1 MSMWK
6 AAVGTNVQM
15 QAQAGDDDWE
25 TDPDFVNDV
34 TEQEQ
39 RWGSK
44 TVEGSGHVTDA
55 VNIGE
60 LREQVAKDDAAYKKR
75 VLEELPKASYG
86 YGGKFGVQNDRMDKS
101 AVGNDYMTSLHKHAS
116 QTDAVKGFG
125 GKFGVQSDRQD
136 KCAVGWEHHE
146 SVEKHAS
153 QKDYSSGFGGKF
165 GVQKERQD
173 KSAVGWEFH
182 EKTQK
187 HASQTDYAIGFGG
200 KFGVQ
205 TDRQDSSALGWNH
218 VEKVEKHESQKDYA
232 KGFGGKFG
240 VQTDRQDSS
249 ALSWSHIE
257 KVEKHESQKDYAKG
271 FGGKFGI
278 EKDKQDKS
286 AYSFSEVEKPKPAY
300 QKPKPE
306 IEVSSERAKS
316 LRSRFENMAKAGEEE
331 ARKLADEEKQRR
343 LHKDRLE
350 KEAAKKA
357 EEERQKKLR
366 DEHKRI
372 DELQEQL
379 KATEG
384 RDGEGWEDGEESYAE
399 RKARSNSAGSQPD
412 ESELIRP
419 GSRKDHSRV
428 SVIPRELVVPTKQAT
443 SPDVSPTQE
452 TKPQEERPPA
462 PVVSAMPAA
471 VVASAGVAAA
481 AAAAQAAASHEPEP
495 APAPVAEEAPKK
507 KVVPQIHHSPVE
519 SESSPE
525 SGPGESLEEGI
536 YEQLEPAPAEKTIS
550 AVALYDYQAADYDEI
565 SFDPDDI
572 ITDIETIDEG
582 WWRGKCNG
590 KVGLFPANYVQLL

>member
-1 MSMWK
+1 MSTWK
-6 AAVGTNVQM
+6 AAVGTDLKVQS
-15 QAQAGDDDWE
+15 QEPDDDWE

-34 TEQEQ
+34 TEEEQ

-44 TVEGSGHVTDA
+44 TVEGSGHVADA
-55 VNIGE
+55 VNIAE

-101 AVGNDYMTSLHKHAS
+101 AVGNDYIASLHKHAS

-125 GKFGVQSDRQD
+125 GKFGVQKDRQD

-153 QKDYSSGFGGKF
+153 QKDYSTGFGGKF

-205 TDRQDSSALGWNH
+205 SDRQDTSAVGWN
-218 VEKVEKHESQKDYA
+218 
-232 KGFGGKFG
+232 
-240 VQTDRQDSS
+240 
-249 ALSWSHIE
+249 HIE
-257 KVEKHESQKDYAKG
+257 KVEKHESQKDYSKG

-278 EKDKQDKS
+278 EKDKQDKC
-286 AYSFSEVEKPKPAY
+286 AHTFAEVEKPKPAY
-300 QKPKPE
+300 QKPRPD
-306 IEVSSERAKS
+306 IEVTSERAKS

-331 ARKLADEEKQRR
+331 ARKLAEEERKRR
-343 LHKDRLE
+343 LQKDQAE

-357 EEERQKKLR
+357 EEERQKRLR

-372 DELQEQL
+372 DQLQEQL
-379 KATEG
+379 KAAED
-384 RDGEGWEDGEESYAE
+384 RDEEVSE
-399 RKARSNSAGSQPD
+399 HKPRSDSAGSQPD

-419 GSRKDHSRV
+419 GTRKNHSRV
-428 SVIPRELVVPTKQAT
+428 SVIPRELVVPTKQVA

-452 TKPQEERPPA
+452 TEPLPQVKDTAPAAAVSATPASVVAASAEVEEAPA
-462 PVVSAMPAA
+462 PCAA
-471 VVASAGVAAA
+471 RVGAE
-481 AAAAQAAASHEPEP
+481 EPEP
-495 APAPVAEEAPKK
+495 EVVEEAPKK
-507 KVVPQIHHSPVE
+507 IVPQIHHSPVE
-519 SESSPE
+519 SESSPD

-536 YEQLEPAPAEKTIS
+536 YEHLEPVSTEKKMS

-590 KVGLFPANYVQLL
+590 KVGLFPANYVQPLY

>member
-1 MSMWK
+1 MSTWK
-6 AAVGTNVQM
+6 AAVGTDLKVQS
-15 QAQAGDDDWE
+15 QEADDDWE

-34 TEQEQ
+34 TEEEQ

-44 TVEGSGHVTDA
+44 TVEGSGHVADA
-55 VNIGE
+55 VNINE
-60 LREQVAKDDAAYKKR
+60 LREQVTKDDAAYKKR

-86 YGGKFGVQNDRMDKS
+86 YGGRFGVQNDRMDKS
-101 AVGNDYMTSLHKHAS
+101 AVGNDYVASLHKHAS

-125 GKFGVQSDRQD
+125 GKFGVQKDRQD

-153 QKDYSSGFGGKF
+153 QKDYSTGFGGKF

-205 TDRQDSSALGWNH
+205 SDRQDPSAVGWNH
-218 VEKVEKHESQKDYA
+218 IEKLEKHESQKDY
-232 KGFGGKFG
+232 
-240 VQTDRQDSS
+240 S
-249 ALSWSHIE
+249 
-257 KVEKHESQKDYAKG
+257 KG

-278 EKDKQDKS
+278 EKDKQDKC
-286 AYSFSEVEKPKPAY
+286 AHTFAEVEKPKPAY
-300 QKPKPE
+300 QKPRPD
-306 IEVSSERAKS
+306 IEVTSERAKS

-331 ARKLADEEKQRR
+331 ARKLAEEERKRR
-343 LHKDRLE
+343 LQKDQVE
-350 KEAAKKA
+350 KEVAKKS
-357 EEERQKKLR
+357 EEERQKRLR

-372 DELQEQL
+372 DQLQEQL
-379 KATEG
+379 KAAEG
-384 RDGEGWEDGEESYAE
+384 HDRDEEVSE
-399 RKARSNSAGSQPD
+399 QKPRSDSAGSQPD

-419 GSRKDHSRV
+419 GTRKNHSRV
-428 SVIPRELVVPTKQAT
+428 SVIPRELVVPTKQVT
-443 SPDVSPTQE
+443 SPDISPTQE
-452 TKPQEERPPA
+452 TEPPA
-462 PVVSAMPAA
+462 PTKTAAPPMAKVSAMPVGTTALFA
-471 VVASAGVAAA
+471 EDEEEAPT
-481 AAAAQAAASHEPEP
+481 AAQVVEPESEPEP
-495 APAPVAEEAPKK
+495 AAVVEEAPKK
-507 KVVPQIHHSPVE
+507 IVPQIHHSPVE

-525 SGPGESLEEGI
+525 SGPGEPLEEGI
-536 YEQLEPAPAEKTIS
+536 YEHLEPVSTEKKMS

-590 KVGLFPANYVQLL
+590 KVGLFPANYVQPLY

>member
-1 MSMWK
+1 MSTWK
-6 AAVGTNVQM
+6 AAVGTDLKVQS
-15 QAQAGDDDWE
+15 QEADDDWE

-34 TEQEQ
+34 TEEEQ

-44 TVEGSGHVTDA
+44 TVEGSGHVADP
-55 VNIGE
+55 VNIAE

-86 YGGKFGVQNDRMDKS
+86 YGGRFGVQNDRMDKS
-101 AVGNDYMTSLHKHAS
+101 AVGNDYVASLHKHAS

-125 GKFGVQSDRQD
+125 GKFGVQKDRQD

-153 QKDYSSGFGGKF
+153 QKDYSTGFGGKF

-205 TDRQDSSALGWNH
+205 SDRQDPSAVGWN
-218 VEKVEKHESQKDYA
+218 
-232 KGFGGKFG
+232 
-240 VQTDRQDSS
+240 
-249 ALSWSHIE
+249 HIE
-257 KVEKHESQKDYAKG
+257 KVEKHESQKDYSKG

-278 EKDKQDKS
+278 EKDKQDKC
-286 AYSFSEVEKPKPAY
+286 AHTFAEVEKPKPAY
-300 QKPKPE
+300 QKPRPD
-306 IEVSSERAKS
+306 IEVTSERAKS

-331 ARKLADEEKQRR
+331 ARKLAEEERKRR
-343 LHKDRLE
+343 LQKDQAE

-357 EEERQKKLR
+357 EEERQRRLR

-372 DELQEQL
+372 DQLQEQL
-379 KATEG
+379 KAAEG
-384 RDGEGWEDGEESYAE
+384 HDRDDEVSE
-399 RKARSNSAGSQPD
+399 RKPRSDSAGSQPD

-419 GSRKDHSRV
+419 GTRKNHSRV
-428 SVIPRELVVPTKQAT
+428 SVIPRELVVPTKQVA

-452 TKPQEERPPA
+452 TEPLAQLKVTAPA
-462 PVVSAMPAA
+462 ATVSATPVA
-471 VVASAGVAAA
+471 VVETSAEAKEATAAARVAAD
-481 AAAAQAAASHEPEP
+481 EPEP
-495 APAPVAEEAPKK
+495 EPVEEAPKK
-507 KVVPQIHHSPVE
+507 IVPQIHHSPVE
-519 SESSPE
+519 SESSPD

-536 YEQLEPAPAEKTIS
+536 YEHLEPVSSEKKMS

-590 KVGLFPANYVQLL
+590 KVGLFPANYVQPLY

>member
-1 MSMWK
+1 MSTWK
-6 AAVGTNVQM
+6 AAVGTDLKVQS
-15 QAQAGDDDWE
+15 QEADDDWE

-34 TEQEQ
+34 TEEEQ

-44 TVEGSGHVTDA
+44 TVEGSGHVTES
-55 VNIGE
+55 VNIAE

-75 VLEELPKASYG
+75 VLEEQPKASYG

-101 AVGNDYMTSLHKHAS
+101 AVGNDYVASLHKHAS

-125 GKFGVQSDRQD
+125 GKFGVQKDRQD

-153 QKDYSSGFGGKF
+153 QKDYSTGFGGKF

-182 EKTQK
+182 EKSQK

-205 TDRQDSSALGWNH
+205 SDRQDTSAVGWN
-218 VEKVEKHESQKDYA
+218 
-232 KGFGGKFG
+232 
-240 VQTDRQDSS
+240 
-249 ALSWSHIE
+249 HIE
-257 KVEKHESQKDYAKG
+257 KVEKHESQKDYSKG

-278 EKDKQDKS
+278 EKDKQDKC
-286 AYSFSEVEKPKPAY
+286 AHTFAEVEKPKPAY
-300 QKPKPE
+300 QKPRPD
-306 IEVSSERAKS
+306 IEVTSERAKS

-331 ARKLADEEKQRR
+331 ARKLAEEERKRR
-343 LHKDRLE
+343 LQKDQAE
-350 KEAAKKA
+350 KEAAKKS
-357 EEERQKKLR
+357 EEERQKRLR

-372 DELQEQL
+372 DQLQEQL
-379 KATEG
+379 KAAED
-384 RDGEGWEDGEESYAE
+384 RDEEVSE
-399 RKARSNSAGSQPD
+399 HKPRSDSAGSQPD

-419 GSRKDHSRV
+419 GTRKNHSRV
-428 SVIPRELVVPTKQAT
+428 SVIPRELVVPTKQVA

-452 TKPQEERPPA
+452 TEPLPQMKNPA
-462 PVVSAMPAA
+462 PAATVSATPAA
-471 VVASAGVAAA
+471 VVASSVGFEEAPVPAAARVAAE
-481 AAAAQAAASHEPEP
+481 EPEP
-495 APAPVAEEAPKK
+495 EAVEEAPKK
-507 KVVPQIHHSPVE
+507 IVPQIHHSPVE
-519 SESSPE
+519 SESSPD

-536 YEQLEPAPAEKTIS
+536 YEHLEPVSTEKKMS

-590 KVGLFPANYVQLL
+590 KVGLFPANYVQPLY

>member
-1 MSMWK
+1 MSTWK
-6 AAVGTNVQM
+6 AAVGTDLKVQS
-15 QAQAGDDDWE
+15 QEPDDDWE

-34 TEQEQ
+34 TEEEQ

-44 TVEGSGHVTDA
+44 TVEGSGHVADA
-55 VNIGE
+55 VNIAE

-101 AVGNDYMTSLHKHAS
+101 AVGNDYIASLHKHAS

-125 GKFGVQSDRQD
+125 GKFGVQKDRQD

-153 QKDYSSGFGGKF
+153 QKDYSTGFGGKF

-205 TDRQDSSALGWNH
+205 SDRQDTSAVGWN
-218 VEKVEKHESQKDYA
+218 
-232 KGFGGKFG
+232 
-240 VQTDRQDSS
+240 
-249 ALSWSHIE
+249 HIE
-257 KVEKHESQKDYAKG
+257 KVEKHESQKDYSKG

-278 EKDKQDKS
+278 EKDKQDKC
-286 AYSFSEVEKPKPAY
+286 AHTFAEVEKPKPAY
-300 QKPKPE
+300 QKPRPD
-306 IEVSSERAKS
+306 IEVTSERAKS

-331 ARKLADEEKQRR
+331 ARKLAEEERKRR
-343 LHKDRLE
+343 LQKDQAE

-357 EEERQKKLR
+357 EEERQKRLR

-372 DELQEQL
+372 DQLQEQL
-379 KATEG
+379 KAAED
-384 RDGEGWEDGEESYAE
+384 RDEEVSE
-399 RKARSNSAGSQPD
+399 HKPRSDSAGSQPD

-419 GSRKDHSRV
+419 GTRKNHSRV
-428 SVIPRELVVPTKQAT
+428 SVIPRELVVPTKQVA

-452 TKPQEERPPA
+452 TEPLPQVKDTAPAAAVSATPASVVAASAEVEEAPA
-462 PVVSAMPAA
+462 PCAA
-471 VVASAGVAAA
+471 RVAAE
-481 AAAAQAAASHEPEP
+481 EPEP
-495 APAPVAEEAPKK
+495 EVVEEAPKK
-507 KVVPQIHHSPVE
+507 IVPQIHHSPVE
-519 SESSPE
+519 SESSPD

-536 YEQLEPAPAEKTIS
+536 YEHLEPVSTEKKMS

-590 KVGLFPANYVQLL
+590 KVGLFPANYVQPLY

>member
-6 AAVGTNVQM
+6 AAVGTDVKM
-15 QAQAGDDDWE
+15 QAQDADDDWE

-34 TEQEQ
+34 TEEEQ

-44 TVEGSGHVTDA
+44 TVEGSGHVSED
-55 VNIGE
+55 VNIAE
-60 LREQVAKDDAAYKKR
+60 LREQVTKDDAAYKKR

-101 AVGNDYMTSLHKHAS
+101 AVGNDYMASLHKHAS

-125 GKFGVQSDRQD
+125 GKFGVQKDRQD

-153 QKDYSSGFGGKF
+153 QKDYSAGFGGKF
-165 GVQKERQD
+165 GVQKELQD

-200 KFGVQ
+200 KYGVQ
-205 TDRQDSSALGWNH
+205 TDRQDSSAVGWNH
-218 VEKVEKHESQKDYA
+218 VEKVEKHESQKDYSR
-232 KGFGGKFG
+232 GFGGKFG
-240 VQTDRQDSS
+240 V
-249 ALSWSHIE
+249 
-257 KVEKHESQKDYAKG
+257 
-271 FGGKFGI
+271 

-286 AYSFSEVEKPKPAY
+286 AHSFAEVEKPKPAY
-300 QKPKPE
+300 QKPRPD
-306 IEVSSERAKS
+306 IEVTSERAKS

-331 ARKLADEEKQRR
+331 ARKLADEERKRR
-343 LHKDRLE
+343 LQKDQAE
-350 KEAAKKA
+350 KEAAKKS
-357 EEERQKKLR
+357 EEERQRRLR

-372 DELQEQL
+372 DQLQEQL
-379 KATEG
+379 KAAEG
-384 RDGEGWEDGEESYAE
+384 YDHDEEEASE
-399 RKARSNSAGSQPD
+399 RKPRSDSAGSQPD

-419 GSRKDHSRV
+419 GTRKNHSRV
-428 SVIPRELVVPTKQAT
+428 SVIPRELVVPTKQVS

-452 TKPQEERPPA
+452 TEPQGTKATAESA
-462 PVVSAMPAA
+462 TVSAKPAS
-471 VVASAGVAAA
+471 VVAPAEPAEVLPSARP
-481 AAAAQAAASHEPEP
+481 ASWELEPEP
-495 APAPVAEEAPKK
+495 EPEPEVVQEAPK

-525 SGPGESLEEGI
+525 SGPGEPLEEGI
-536 YEQLEPAPAEKTIS
+536 YEHLEPVSTEKKMS

-590 KVGLFPANYVQLL
+590 KVGLFPANYVQPLY

>member
-1 MSMWK
+1 MSTWK
-6 AAVGTNVQM
+6 AAVGTDLKVQS
-15 QAQAGDDDWE
+15 QDVDDDWE

-34 TEQEQ
+34 TEEEQ

-44 TVEGSGHVTDA
+44 TVEGSGHVADA
-55 VNIGE
+55 VNINE
-60 LREQVAKDDAAYKKR
+60 LREQVTKDDAAYKKR

-86 YGGKFGVQNDRMDKS
+86 YGGRFGVQNDRMDKS
-101 AVGNDYMTSLHKHAS
+101 AVGNDYVASLHKHAS

-125 GKFGVQSDRQD
+125 GKFGVQKDRQD

-153 QKDYSSGFGGKF
+153 QKDYSTGFGGKF

-205 TDRQDSSALGWNH
+205 SDRQDPSAVGWN
-218 VEKVEKHESQKDYA
+218 
-232 KGFGGKFG
+232 
-240 VQTDRQDSS
+240 
-249 ALSWSHIE
+249 HIE
-257 KVEKHESQKDYAKG
+257 KVEKHESQKDYSKG

-278 EKDKQDKS
+278 EKDKQDKC
-286 AYSFSEVEKPKPAY
+286 AHTFAEVEKPKPAY
-300 QKPKPE
+300 QKPRPD
-306 IEVSSERAKS
+306 IEVTSERAKS

-331 ARKLADEEKQRR
+331 ARKLADEERKRR
-343 LHKDRLE
+343 LQKDQVE
-350 KEAAKKA
+350 KEAAKKS
-357 EEERQKKLR
+357 EEERQKRLR

-372 DELQEQL
+372 DQLQEQL
-379 KATEG
+379 KAAEG
-384 RDGEGWEDGEESYAE
+384 HDRDEEVSE
-399 RKARSNSAGSQPD
+399 RKPRSDSAGSQPD

-419 GSRKDHSRV
+419 GTRKNHSRV
-428 SVIPRELVVPTKQAT
+428 SVIPRELVVPTKQVT

-452 TKPQEERPPA
+452 TEPPLPPKTAA
-462 PVVSAMPAA
+462 PPVAKVSARPIDAAALFAEDEEEAPTAAQVVEQEPEQEPAA
-471 VVASAGVAAA
+471 VV
-481 AAAAQAAASHEPEP
+481 
-495 APAPVAEEAPKK
+495 EEAPKK
-507 KVVPQIHHSPVE
+507 IVPQIHHSPVE

-525 SGPGESLEEGI
+525 SGPGESMEEGI
-536 YEQLEPAPAEKTIS
+536 YEHLEPVSTEKKMS

-590 KVGLFPANYVQLL
+590 KVGLFPANYVQPLY

>member
-1 MSMWK
+1 MSTWK
-6 AAVGTNVQM
+6 AAVGTDLKVQS
-15 QAQAGDDDWE
+15 QEADDDWE

-34 TEQEQ
+34 TEEEQ

-44 TVEGSGHVTDA
+44 TVEGSGHVADA
-55 VNIGE
+55 VNIAE

-101 AVGNDYMTSLHKHAS
+101 AVGNDYVASLHKHAS

-125 GKFGVQSDRQD
+125 GKFGVQKDRQD

-153 QKDYSSGFGGKF
+153 QKDYSTGFGGKF

-205 TDRQDSSALGWNH
+205 SDRQDTSAVGWNH
-218 VEKVEKHESQKDYA
+218 IEKLEKHESQKDYS

-240 VQTDRQDSS
+240 V
-249 ALSWSHIE
+249 
-257 KVEKHESQKDYAKG
+257 
-271 FGGKFGI
+271 
-278 EKDKQDKS
+278 EKDKQDKC
-286 AYSFSEVEKPKPAY
+286 AHTFAEVEKPKPAY
-300 QKPKPE
+300 QKPRPD
-306 IEVSSERAKS
+306 IEVTSERAKS

-331 ARKLADEEKQRR
+331 ARKLADEERKRR
-343 LHKDRLE
+343 LQKDQAE

-357 EEERQKKLR
+357 EEERQKRLR

-372 DELQEQL
+372 DQLQEQL
-379 KATEG
+379 KAAEG
-384 RDGEGWEDGEESYAE
+384 HDQDEGVSE
-399 RKARSNSAGSQPD
+399 RKPRSDSAGSQPD

-419 GSRKDHSRV
+419 GTRKNHSRV
-428 SVIPRELVVPTKQAT
+428 SVIPRELVVPTKQVA

-452 TKPQEERPPA
+452 TEPLPQMKDAVPA
-462 PVVSAMPAA
+462 ATVSATPAA
-471 VVASAGVAAA
+471 VVAASAEV
-481 AAAAQAAASHEPEP
+481 EE
-495 APAPVAEEAPKK
+495 APAPTAVRVAADELEPEAVEEAPKK
-507 KVVPQIHHSPVE
+507 IVPQIHHSPVE
-519 SESSPE
+519 SESSPD

-536 YEQLEPAPAEKTIS
+536 YEHLEPVSTEKKMS

-590 KVGLFPANYVQLL
+590 KVGLFPANYVQPLY

>member
-1 MSMWK
+1 MSTWK
-6 AAVGTNVQM
+6 AAVGTDLKVQS
-15 QAQAGDDDWE
+15 QEPDDDWE

-34 TEQEQ
+34 TEEEQ

-44 TVEGSGHVTDA
+44 TVEGSGHVADA
-55 VNIGE
+55 VNIAE

-101 AVGNDYMTSLHKHAS
+101 AVGNDYIASLHKHAS

-125 GKFGVQSDRQD
+125 GKFGVQKDRQD

-153 QKDYSSGFGGKF
+153 QKDYSTGFGGKF
-165 GVQKERQD
+165 G
-173 KSAVGWEFH
+173 
-182 EKTQK
+182 
-187 HASQTDYAIGFGG
+187 TDYAIGFGG

-205 TDRQDSSALGWNH
+205 SDRQDTSAVGWN
-218 VEKVEKHESQKDYA
+218 
-232 KGFGGKFG
+232 
-240 VQTDRQDSS
+240 
-249 ALSWSHIE
+249 HIE
-257 KVEKHESQKDYAKG
+257 KVEKHESQKDYSKG

-286 AYSFSEVEKPKPAY
+286 KPKPAY
-300 QKPKPE
+300 QKPRPD
-306 IEVSSERAKS
+306 IEVTSERAKS

-331 ARKLADEEKQRR
+331 ARKLAEEERKRR
-343 LHKDRLE
+343 LQKDQAE

-357 EEERQKKLR
+357 EEERQKRLR

-372 DELQEQL
+372 DQLQEQL
-379 KATEG
+379 KAAED
-384 RDGEGWEDGEESYAE
+384 RDEEVSE
-399 RKARSNSAGSQPD
+399 RKPRSDSAGSQPD

-419 GSRKDHSRV
+419 GTRKNHSRV
-428 SVIPRELVVPTKQAT
+428 SVIPRELVVPTKQVA

-452 TKPQEERPPA
+452 TEPLPQKLKKCRHPAQRGLQRKSRSQKLLRRPP
-462 PVVSAMPAA
+462 
-471 VVASAGVAAA
+471 
-481 AAAAQAAASHEPEP
+481 
-495 APAPVAEEAPKK
+495 KK
-507 KVVPQIHHSPVE
+507 IVPQIHHSPVE
-519 SESSPE
+519 SESSPD

-536 YEQLEPAPAEKTIS
+536 YEHLEPVSTEKKMS

-590 KVGLFPANYVQLL
+590 KVGLFPANYVQPLY

>member
-1 MSMWK
+1 MSTWK
-6 AAVGTNVQM
+6 AAVGTDLKVQS
-15 QAQAGDDDWE
+15 QEADDDWE

-34 TEQEQ
+34 TEEEQ

-44 TVEGSGHVTDA
+44 TVEGSGHVADA
-55 VNIGE
+55 VNIAE

-101 AVGNDYMTSLHKHAS
+101 AVGNDYIASLHKHAS

-125 GKFGVQSDRQD
+125 GKFGVQKDRQD

-153 QKDYSSGFGGKF
+153 QKDYSTGFGGKF

-205 TDRQDSSALGWNH
+205 SDRQDMSAVGWNH
-218 VEKVEKHESQKDYA
+218 IEKLEKHESQKDYS

-240 VQTDRQDSS
+240 V
-249 ALSWSHIE
+249 
-257 KVEKHESQKDYAKG
+257 
-271 FGGKFGI
+271 
-278 EKDKQDKS
+278 EKDKQDKC
-286 AYSFSEVEKPKPAY
+286 AHTFAEVEKPKPAY
-300 QKPKPE
+300 QKPRPD
-306 IEVSSERAKS
+306 IEVTSERAKS

-331 ARKLADEEKQRR
+331 ARKLADEERKRR
-343 LHKDRLE
+343 LQKDQAE

-357 EEERQKKLR
+357 EEERQKRLR

-372 DELQEQL
+372 DQLQEQL
-379 KATEG
+379 KAAEG
-384 RDGEGWEDGEESYAE
+384 HDQDEEVSE
-399 RKARSNSAGSQPD
+399 RKPRSDSAGSQPD

-419 GSRKDHSRV
+419 GTRKNHSRV
-428 SVIPRELVVPTKQAT
+428 SVIPRELVVPTKQVA

-452 TKPQEERPPA
+452 TEPLPQMKDAVPA
-462 PVVSAMPAA
+462 ATVSATPAA
-471 VVASAGVAAA
+471 VVAASAEV
-481 AAAAQAAASHEPEP
+481 EE
-495 APAPVAEEAPKK
+495 APAPPAVRVAADELEPEAVEEAPKK
-507 KVVPQIHHSPVE
+507 IVPQIHHSPVE
-519 SESSPE
+519 SESSPD

-536 YEQLEPAPAEKTIS
+536 YEHLEPVSTEKKMS
-550 AVALYDYQAADYDEI
+550 AVALYDYQA
-565 SFDPDDI
+565 
-572 ITDIETIDEG
+572 
-582 WWRGKCNG
+582 GK
-590 KVGLFPANYVQLL
+590 PAAS